1 MSKRHK
7 NVCRVLNYIDHSL
20 ILISTINGCVSI
32 SVSASLVGIPVG
44 ITSSAVALNTSVIM
58 CRNKQ

>member
-1 MSKRHK
+1 MSKKHK

-44 ITSSAVALNTSVIM
+44 IMSSAVALNISVIM
-58 CRNKQ
+58 CRNKR